1 MTHAR
6 GEDQSYQL
14 PQDVSNAPSIVYS
27 LDEYINKTGGALF
40 LGMRLRKQ
48 QVELDSGRKIQ
59 GLEVLE
65 IIPGTPAANAGLH
78 ASRQIFRNILKV
90 TAPEASNM
98 FLLARF
104 MEPVAAVMSLG
115 ETPALIIAVDA
126 SRVTGVEE
134 FEDQIR
140 EIEPG
145 EIIYLTVLHDHNR
158 QQIRLLL
165 PATQN

>member
-1 MTHAR
+1 
-6 GEDQSYQL
+6 
-14 PQDVSNAPSIVYS
+14 
-27 LDEYINKTGGALF
+27 
-40 LGMRLRKQ
+40 
-48 QVELDSGRKIQ
+48 
-59 GLEVLE
+59 
-65 IIPGTPAANAGLH
+65 
-78 ASRQIFRNILKV
+78 
-90 TAPEASNM
+90 M
-98 FLLARF
+98 FPLARF